1 MHTGMR
7 TLSETDTKR
16 EKDKGKGPWLHR
28 PTLMALS
35 ISTPLFHHY
44 HHPPHIT
51 YSHCCR
57 PPIDH
62 QSPATNWWPPATI
75 QPTLYLAKATTITTT
90 STFLTLTTTVVNFQC
105 NQALEKYFSRLQ

>member
-35 ISTPLFHHY
+35 ISTPLFHH
-44 HHPPHIT
+44 
-51 YSHCCR
+51 
-57 PPIDH
+57 
-62 QSPATNWWPPATI
+62 
-75 QPTLYLAKATTITTT
+75 
-90 STFLTLTTTVVNFQC
+90 
-105 NQALEKYFSRLQ
+105 